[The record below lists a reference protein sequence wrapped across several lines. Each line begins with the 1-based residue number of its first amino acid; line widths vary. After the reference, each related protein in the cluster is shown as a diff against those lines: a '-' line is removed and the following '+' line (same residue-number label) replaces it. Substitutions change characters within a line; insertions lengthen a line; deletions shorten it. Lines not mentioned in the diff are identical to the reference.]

1 MKIMKKIKILK
12 KKINI
17 ITNNYNEKLLE
28 KKNNKNNLD
37 DISNSSKISNKDASY
52 DNNNITDI
60 NLINNSNENGIKE
73 IENPN
78 KNEEKISFKNDSN
91 YDKNVYELYINFF
104 KNYKNYIKKMMKF
117 Y

>member
-37 DISNSSKISNKDASY
+37 IFKIPLKLVIKMPATI
-52 DNNNITDI
+52 ITI
-60 NLINNSNENGIKE
+60 LQILI
-73 IENPN
+73 
-78 KNEEKISFKNDSN
+78 
-91 YDKNVYELYINFF
+91 
-104 KNYKNYIKKMMKF
+104 
-117 Y
+117 

>member
-1 MKIMKKIKILK
+1 MKMELK
-12 KKINI
+12 K
-17 ITNNYNEKLLE
+17 
-28 KKNNKNNLD
+28 
-37 DISNSSKISNKDASY
+37 
-52 DNNNITDI
+52 
-60 NLINNSNENGIKE
+60 